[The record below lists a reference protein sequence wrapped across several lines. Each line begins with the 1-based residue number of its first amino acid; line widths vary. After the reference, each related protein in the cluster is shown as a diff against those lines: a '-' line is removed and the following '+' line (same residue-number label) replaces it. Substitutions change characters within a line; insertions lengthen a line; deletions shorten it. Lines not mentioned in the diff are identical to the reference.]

1 VETIVELSPPQRRTL
16 ERLIGQGERPLFSAD
31 VVSRLRDRIEEAV
44 RAVELAEPLW
54 LGKSSLND
62 LARCAG
68 LFDAIRAGERGPF
81 SFTPRFAAGRLAHK
95 AVELEVA
102 GREDRDP
109 HGLVEEAAARLVDD
123 EAFRGFWDGLDG
135 LRRDETLMDAAK
147 TLELFRSTMPPLRR
161 MRREL
166 APSTEWHVRV
176 ELLGGAVMLSG
187 TMDLVLGSASPVE
200 AGRATRLAID
210 LKTGRAWPEHAEDM
224 RFYALLLALR
234 FGVPPYRVATL
245 YLESG
250 EWQAEDVDERILDRA
265 AERVIGAV
273 RAVAAS
279 EAGRA
284 LDLSPGH
291 YCRWCPRSAVCP
303 VSAFPPES
311 DAVEPAELSGVD

>member
-1 VETIVELSPPQRRTL
+1 VETTVELSPSQRRTL
-16 ERLIGQGERPLFSAD
+16 DRLIGPGERPLFSAD